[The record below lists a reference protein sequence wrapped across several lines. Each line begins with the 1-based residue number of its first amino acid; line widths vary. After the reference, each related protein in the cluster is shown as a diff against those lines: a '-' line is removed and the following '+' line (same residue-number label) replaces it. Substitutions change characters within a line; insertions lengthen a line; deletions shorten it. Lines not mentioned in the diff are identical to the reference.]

1 MGAMNFTRTA
11 LKNLFSRP
19 ATRNYPFE
27 AREYPERYRG
37 RVAINIDDC
46 IMCGLCMRRCPADA
60 ITVDREH
67 KTWSIQRMS
76 CVQCSLCVNGCP
88 KKCLSME
95 QRYTEP
101 SAEKTVDTVVQPV
114 KEEAGAAGN
123 GAAEVHTSGT
133 AQTAAGGVPQA
144 DTSVCV
150 FCTLCAKNCPAE
162 AITVDRGEKKWELN
176 RDLCLRCGLCASKCP
191 KKCIEM
197 KQD

>member
-1 MGAMNFTRTA
+1 MSIMNFTRTA
-11 LKNLFSRP
+11 LKNFFSKP

-27 AREYPERYRG
+27 QREYPERYRG

-46 IMCGLCMRRCPADA
+46 IMCGLCMKKCPADA
-60 ITVDREH
+60 ITVDRDK

-76 CVQCSLCVNGCP
+76 CVQCSLCVGSCP

-95 QRYTEP
+95 QRYSEP
-101 SAEKTVDTVVQPV
+101 SAEKTVDTVVQPP
-114 KEEAGAAGN
+114 KETDKPEAA
-123 GAAEVHTSGT
+123 VT
-133 AQTAAGGVPQA
+133 AGGVPNA

-150 FCTLCAKNCPAE
+150 YCTLCAKNCPAG
-162 AITVDRGEKKWELN
+162 ALTVDRTEKKWALD
-176 RDLCLRCGLCASKCP
+176 RDACVGCGLCASKCP

>member
-1 MGAMNFTRTA
+1 MSIMNFTRTA
-11 LKNLFSRP
+11 LKNFFSRP

-27 AREYPERYRG
+27 ERKYPERYRG

-46 IMCGLCMRRCPADA
+46 IMCGLCMKKCPADA

-95 QRYTEP
+95 QHYSEP
-101 SAEKTVDTVVQPV
+101 AAEKTVYTVAQPV
-114 KEEAGAAGN
+114 KESEKPS
-123 GAAEVHTSGT
+123 E
-133 AQTAAGGVPQA
+133 QTAGGLPQA
-144 DTSVCV
+144 DTSLCV
-150 FCTLCAKNCPAE
+150 YCTLCAKNCPVGAL
-162 AITVDRGEKKWELN
+162 TVNREEKKWELDRN
-176 RDLCLRCGLCASKCP
+176 ACVGCGLCASKCP